1 MFREGFS
8 SYEENKS
15 SAQFLYLQNL
25 QKRMLVLLIFDL
37 VGKISITWFL
47 VQKENFSVKL
57 GFLIWLGC
65 FR

>member
-8 SYEENKS
+8 SYGENKS
-15 SAQFLYLQNL
+15 SAQLLYLQNL
-25 QKRMLVLLIFDL
+25 QKRMLVLLVFDL

-47 VQKENFSVKL
+47 VLKENFSVKL
-57 GFLIWLGC
+57 GFLIWLGW

>member
-15 SAQFLYLQNL
+15 SVQFLYLQNL

-47 VQKENFSVKL
+47 VLKENFSVKL
-57 GFLIWLGC
+57 GFLIWLGW